1 MNETSNSTTVNRLA
15 KCSAVDDAA
24 SELGLGEGDGVGLG
38 DGDGLGLGE
47 GDGLGDGVGL
57 GEGDGLGLGLGEG
70 VPAHE
75 TVRAVCDPAPSV

>member
-15 KCSAVDDAA
+15 KCSAVDDAAA

-47 GDGLGDGVGL
+47 GDGLGL